1 MTAVV
6 ESSTWVAVCPV
17 ESIARESGV
26 AALVHGEPVR
36 FGVPGEDGLGRL
48 GVFRS
53 ADGSVRVEEVTTA
66 NLADVVVHDAHAED
80 PTGAYALSRLTS
92 GGVLDRAPIGIFRQV
107 HRPTY
112 DDQAR
117 QQVATDT
124 EARGEGDLQ
133 ALLDGADTWTVDA

>member
-1 MTAVV
+1 V
-6 ESSTWVAVCPV
+6 P
-17 ESIARESGV
+17 
-26 AALVHGEPVR
+26 LVHGEPVR